1 MNSQGKS
8 SKWQK
13 IITKKE
19 RQKQWNKEKNNKSNY
34 IMIYII

>member
-1 MNSQGKS
+1 MNNQGKS

-19 RQKQWNKEKNNKSNY
+19 GQKQWNKKKKSNY
-34 IMIYII
+34 IVIYII